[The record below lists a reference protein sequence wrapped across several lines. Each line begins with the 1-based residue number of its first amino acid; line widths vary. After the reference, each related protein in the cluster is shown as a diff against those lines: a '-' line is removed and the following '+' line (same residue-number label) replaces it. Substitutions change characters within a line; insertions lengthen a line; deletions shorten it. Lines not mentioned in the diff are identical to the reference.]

1 MTLKHNETHIYY
13 SNDCAVEQ
21 QDKEIWID
29 QNLVYSCCKGDEV
42 EYTEGNKSD
51 SPFYGQEA
59 LQTMYYTDRGNVQYN
74 NEDGSF
80 YFLLDDGNMNTYIDG
95 QLQIDDPNG
104 DYVEFIEFAN
114 SVMSK

>member
-51 SPFYGQEA
+51 S
-59 LQTMYYTDRGNVQYN
+59 R
-74 NEDGSF
+74 
-80 YFLLDDGNMNTYIDG
+80 
-95 QLQIDDPNG
+95 
-104 DYVEFIEFAN
+104 
-114 SVMSK
+114 